1 MVSKA
6 GRDSRMQADL
16 APDWLRAAGDGVD
29 LLVHV
34 HPGARRTGVAGLHG
48 GRLKVAVM
56 PPAADGR
63 ANAALLELLAAA
75 ADLPLRA
82 VTVVTGAGARDKRVH
97 LAGIGA
103 EALRARLA
111 VD

>member
-1 MVSKA
+1 M
-6 GRDSRMQADL
+6 
-16 APDWLRAAGDGVD
+16 
-29 LLVHV
+29 
-34 HPGARRTGVAGLHG
+34 AGLHG
-48 GRLKVAVM
+48 GRLKVAVIS
-56 PPAADGR
+56 PATDGR
-63 ANAALLELLAAA
+63 ANAALLALLAAA

-82 VTVVTGAGARDKRVH
+82 VTLVAGAGSRDKRVH